1 MSPHS
6 HTLPLV
12 AQDKWLRPAAQE
24 IEARYDR
31 FARRADEIRRWS
43 GSLADYANAHLY
55 FGIHYDPERHGWWFR
70 EWLPGAREV
79 FLFGDF
85 NDWERTQ
92 YPAERVPD
100 SNGVWELFLPDE
112 ATGGRLNH
120 GSLVK
125 MYVHGGDGSWMD
137 RIPAYI
143 RRVVQDEQS
152 KDYCGQVWEPQRPFA
167 WDEDRYDLT
176 ARTAEEGGLLI
187 YEAHVGMAQEREGVG
202 TYKEFTEL
210 ILPRIKKLGYN
221 AIQLMAI
228 AEHPYYGSFGYHVS
242 NFFAPSSRFG
252 TPEDLKQLVKRAHEL
267 GLGVIMDLV
276 HSHYVKNLNEGI
288 NRLDGTDGLYS
299 LPGEAGEHPQWDS
312 MLFDY
317 GKYEVQHFLLSNVK
331 YWLDEFHFD
340 GFRFDGVTSMLYH
353 HHGVN
358 APDWGLEA
366 YFGGGA
372 NRDAILYL
380 TLANELIHELQPG
393 AVTIA
398 EDVSGMPGVTFPVR
412 DGGMGF
418 DYRLG
423 MAIPDF
429 WIEYL
434 KDVPD
439 EEWDLHRMWSV
450 LCNRLPGVRTVAYC
464 ESHDQALVGDKTI
477 AFRLMDKEMYFA
489 MNRESQ
495 NLIIDRGIALH
506 KMIRLV
512 TSTLGGEAYLTFMG
526 NEFGHP
532 EWIDFPREGNG
543 WSYAHARR
551 QWSLAE
557 ADYLRYIDLAR
568 FEGAMVALLRKYRI
582 LSAGY
587 GYQLKVDETNKTL
600 IYEQAGLLFVF
611 NWHPTASIP
620 NYELP
625 APQAGKWRVVLS
637 SDEAVF
643 GGQGRVR
650 SGSESAEYFTDS
662 RMDGDGVT
670 RHYMRIYN
678 VSRTALVF
686 AREDDNGFQT
696 SLSSKSFSL

>member
-1 MSPHS
+1 MNRSPNTS
-6 HTLPLV
+6 SSVPILV
-12 AQDKWLRPAAQE
+12 ERDAWLQPAAAE
-24 IEARYDR
+24 ITARGRR
-31 FARRADEIRRWS
+31 FASRLNDIRKWS
-43 GSLADYANAHLY
+43 RSLSNYANAHLY
-55 FGIHYDPERHGWWFR
+55 FGIHYDPVRRGWWFR
-70 EWLPGAREV
+70 EWLPGAKEV

-92 YPAERVPD
+92 YPAELLPD
-100 SNGVWELFLPDE
+100 SNGVWSLFLPD
-112 ATGGRLNH
+112 ATTQGKLRH
-120 GSLVK
+120 GSRIK
-125 MYVHGGDGSWMD
+125 MYVHGADGQWMD

-143 RRVVQDEQS
+143 RRVVQNETS
-152 KDYCGQVWEPQRPFA
+152 KDYSGQVWEPPTPFD
-167 WDEDRYDLT
+167 WSGDNYNLNIYT
-176 ARTAEEGGLLI
+176 AKDGGALI

-202 TYKEFTEL
+202 TYDEFTDL
-210 ILPRIKKLGYN
+210 ILPKIKKLGYN
-221 AIQLMAI
+221 TVQLMAV

-252 TPEDLKQLVKRAHEL
+252 TPEDLKRLVKRAHEL
-267 GLGVIMDLV
+267 GIGVIMDLV
-276 HSHYVKNLNEGI
+276 HSHYVKNTNEGI
-288 NRLDGTDGLYS
+288 NRLDGTDCLYS
-299 LPGEAGEHPQWDS
+299 VPGPEGEHPQWDS

-317 GKYEVQHFLLSNVK
+317 GKYEVQHFLLSNIK

-358 APDWGLEA
+358 APEWGLDA
-366 YFGGGA
+366 YFGGAA
-372 NRDAILYL
+372 NKEAILYL
-380 TLANELIHELQPG
+380 TLANELVHELRPG
-393 AVTIA
+393 AITIA
-398 EDVSGMPGVTFPVR
+398 EDVSGMPGVTAPIHE
-412 DGGMGF
+412 GGMGF

-439 EEWDLHRMWSV
+439 EKWDLHRMWEV

-477 AFRLMDKEMYFA
+477 AFRLMDKEMYFS
-489 MNRESQ
+489 MNRESE
-495 NLIIDRGIALH
+495 NLVVDRGIALH
-506 KMIRLV
+506 KMIRLI

-557 ADYLRYIDLAR
+557 ADYLRYIDLVR
-568 FEGAMVALLRKYRI
+568 FDEAMVALLKRYKI

-587 GYQLKVDETNKTL
+587 GYRLQVDETNQTL
-600 IYEQAGLLFVF
+600 VYEQGGLLFVF
-611 NWHPTASIP
+611 NWHPCASIP
-620 NYELP
+620 DYEVP
-625 APQAGKWRVVLS
+625 MPGPGKWRVILS
-637 SDEAVF
+637 SDDAAF

-650 SGSESAEYFTDS
+650 GGEESCEYFTYARTDA
-662 RMDGDGVT
+662 DGIT
-670 RHYMRIYN
+670 RNYMRIYN
-678 VSRTALVF
+678 VSRTAVVF
-686 AREDDNGFQT
+686 ERVD
-696 SLSSKSFSL
+696 